1 MQAVAQLRAI
11 ITKMQCTLQKDV
23 KYPLCMYF
31 SLLLIRNRK
40 LLLKKCLAI
49 NELRVE
55 EKRLRNASANMNNA
69 SSELLWTCIQS
80 VQTFH
85 KFASQGLYCIIFGS
99 WVGFLLVRHFWISV
113 GLCMGLSGYPIS
125 WVVSLDLSAAPRLW
139 PKHGYV

>member
-11 ITKMQCTLQKDV
+11 IREMQCILQKDV

-31 SLLLIRNRK
+31 SLLLILNRK

-69 SSELLWTCIQS
+69 SSELLQTCIQS

-85 KFASQGLYCIIFGS
+85 KFASQGLHCIIFGS
-99 WVGFLLVRHFWISV
+99 WVEFLLCRTFLDFCCT
-113 GLCMGLSGYPIS
+113 LCRAFRLSHLLGGITWFVCCS
-125 WVVSLDLSAAPRLW
+125 KALT
-139 PKHGYV
+139 